1 MPHCNYDINS
11 GFSNDNLPDGG
22 NTWGKNGGITIGDS
36 DNSGKSHI
44 RKHISS
50 DGWGFTQNRQVD
62 IGNGIIK

>member
-50 DGWGFTQNRQVD
+50 DG
-62 IGNGIIK
+62 